1 MAKTKLFKTR
11 KVRAQAATERRVGKR
26 EPYDIVLIVC
36 EGAKT
41 EPNYLNG
48 LKSDLGLSNA
58 NIKILDEDHGSD
70 PLSVVNFAI
79 EYYQGDPIYDRI
91 YCVFDKDGHSTY
103 QPALDLIRSDPLKQK
118 EKLFAINSVPCF
130 EIWLL
135 LHYGYS
141 TKAYKKA
148 GNQSPC
154 DLVIKDLKAKI
165 PDYAK
170 HYRGIY
176 ETVSDKT
183 EAAIKH
189 AKQLAKHNNQV
200 DSDNPST
207 LLYDL
212 VEYLKGLK
220 EKRGTLAQQKYPAK

>member
-1 MAKTKLFKTR
+1 MAKGKLFKMR
-11 KVRAQAATERRVGKR
+11 KARAQAAMERKVGRR
-26 EPYDIVLIVC
+26 ESYDVVLIVC

-41 EPNYLNG
+41 EPNYLNA

-79 EYYQGDPIYDRI
+79 KYYAEDSIYDRI

-103 QPALDLIRSDPLKQK
+103 QPALDLIESHPLKK
-118 EKLFAINSVPCF
+118 TGKLFAINSVPCF

-135 LHYGYS
+135 LHYSYT
-141 TKAYKKA
+141 TKAYEKA
-148 GNQSPC
+148 GKKSPC
-154 DLVIKDLKAKI
+154 DLVIQDLKAQI

-176 ETVSDKT
+176 ETVKNRT
-183 EAAIKH
+183 EPAIKH
-189 AKQLAKHNNQV
+189 AKQLKKHNNDV
-200 DSDNPST
+200 NSDNPST
-207 LLYDL
+207 LLHDL

-220 EKRGTLAQQKYPAK
+220 EKKK